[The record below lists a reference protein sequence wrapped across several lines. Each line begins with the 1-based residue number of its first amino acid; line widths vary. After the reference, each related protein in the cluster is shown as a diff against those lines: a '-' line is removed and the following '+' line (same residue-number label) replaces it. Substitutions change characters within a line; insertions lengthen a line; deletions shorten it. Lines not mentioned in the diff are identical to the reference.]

1 MTRRQ
6 LCEIMQQRTNDDIN
20 GRFTYFES
28 FLLNLGNY
36 AEEESKA
43 VKRTLT
49 YLKTEFK
56 RRWSSSRRTDKM
68 FTKKYENWLNGSVEL
83 PTERRGNVGCPT
95 KGFEELSDRSKRRR
109 TEYLR
114 ENTCADE
121 LSYAAHMNHRAEGN
135 VNVSTII
142 RSISKTPTRAAKYR
156 KAFKGSKT
164 SVTIERH
171 TSSQALAMF
180 VEANL
185 TRKQYE
191 VIQAANKKIYPCYS
205 ILKNTKKECYPKAES
220 IRITECSA
228 EIILQDLFQYRIVS
242 IFGRGTG

>member
-1 MTRRQ
+1 
-6 LCEIMQQRTNDDIN
+6 MQQRTGDDFN
-20 GRFTYFES
+20 GRFTYLERY
-28 FLLNLGNY
+28 LLNLGNY
-36 AEEESKA
+36 SEEETKA
-43 VKRTLT
+43 VKRTLS
-49 YLKTEFK
+49 YLKVDFK
-56 RRWSSSRRTDKM
+56 RRWVSSRRTDAM
-68 FTKKYENWLNGSVEL
+68 FRKKNEIWLNGSVEL
-83 PTERRGNVGCPT
+83 PTERRGNVGRPT

-109 TEYLR
+109 TKYLR

-121 LSYAAHMNHRAEGN
+121 LSFAAHMNHRAEGN

-156 KAFKGSKT
+156 KTFKASKT
-164 SVTIERH
+164 SVAIERH

-205 ILKNTKKECYPKAES
+205 PDNQM
-220 IRITECSA
+220 SA
-228 EIILQDLFQYRIVS
+228 I
-242 IFGRGTG
+242 